1 MNEAW
6 IVQSKLTPPSPPVNW
21 LARELFPS
29 GLPHPA
35 LMCLV
40 AGPGYGKTLGL
51 LSLVAPKLE
60 AGVPVLWYTLDIYD
74 TDAATFF
81 HYLVAGM
88 RRHIPQFGEEVKA
101 LLLGERLEP
110 RLLWQRFF
118 QAIAAYNLPEVH
130 LVLDDFH
137 HLQENQPEV
146 VKALAYFFD
155 KLPPRTH
162 ILVSSRTRLAVPLG
176 KAQQMGQVRVLE
188 EDKLRFSAEE
198 EVEFMRRRAPD
209 GVIPNTWWR
218 KATGLDGWPLGLDLA
233 TTVEETRELNL
244 DPRAGGVEPLTGYV
258 AEELYEAQPAER
270 REFMLRAALLQEL
283 TPEACRW
290 VFNQAD
296 AAELLEGMEADH
308 LVRRLADAVAYRFPT
323 YLRDFLAAE
332 AERAIPGLQRA
343 DWHRRAATFYT
354 DKGQEELA
362 LPHLIASE
370 DWEMAIVA
378 CELSFPMMRFSGRQ
392 SLIWRWLDAFPEDVQ
407 LREPVLQLWRG
418 HLLSRSGQHI
428 EAAPAYERAREL
440 FAARKDAAGVFKV
453 MVRQC
458 TIALIHQEMRK
469 FGANMLEALASQKDG
484 KNEDIVD
491 LFLARAL
498 AAEQRGDMALM
509 QECNESVL
517 QIPIEKNIEI
527 AASHCIALMNL
538 YTLGLHR
545 GDLEAAHRH
554 IARVIELSDQWQFA
568 PYELFAKF
576 LQANLRLLE
585 GDVDGAGAFLRSL
598 PPHWKDM
605 MDWHDLAC
613 AYAVTGFWHHQKGEH
628 KEAEEHLRRSQ
639 DTFEKAGFK
648 EGKKVSL
655 ERLLWLVVAKRQ
667 FARAPELL
675 AEAGEGASQNIYD
688 LVLLTPYGRAM
699 HLQGNPGAALKAY
712 NEAIPGLE
720 SQGADLHLARALLYQ
735 GATLLKLNDEAG
747 AEKVVARGLQLS
759 ETRNYR
765 FLPGADQVLWE
776 EIAPLVT
783 RKRIAVSFVEQALSA
798 AAKHAVTLAVAP
810 VVEKKRGGTGPL
822 TITVVEKPAS
832 GGLSMRCFG
841 GFEARLDGVLLDQWP
856 RRKAKLILAALLLY
870 PRGLSLA
877 QMIEVLGG
885 EEVSAAALTTIKVD
899 VSSLR
904 RALEPNLGKG
914 QESRY
919 VLTTDDRYLLDWDA
933 VEYLDMRAFDQAMS
947 QGDRLRDGEPLEAV
961 KAYEQGLSHYR
972 GNLLDDGFF
981 AKYFEAEREK
991 YRQQVVAA
999 LLWLARFHADLGDH
1013 TSAENAL
1020 VRSVELAPTEEE
1032 AYIALMRHQKNT
1044 GRTERIRQVY
1054 WDCRKALKAY
1064 LGMTPSPEFEA
1075 AYAAIAKG
1083 A

>member
-1 MNEAW
+1 MTEAW

-21 LARELFPS
+21 LARELFPP
-29 GLPHPA
+29 GLPRPA
-35 LMCLV
+35 LICLV

-51 LSLVAPKLE
+51 LSLVAPKLD
-60 AGVPVLWYTLDIYD
+60 AGVPVLWYALDLYD

-137 HLQENQPEV
+137 HLQENLPEV

-162 ILVSSRTRLAVPLG
+162 LLISSRTRLAVPLG
-176 KAQQMGQVRVLE
+176 KAQQMGQVRSLE

-258 AEELYEAQPAER
+258 AEELYEAQPGDR

-290 VFNQAD
+290 VFNQGD
-296 AAELLEGMEADH
+296 AAELLESMEADH

-332 AERAIPGLQRA
+332 AERAIPGIQRA
-343 DWHRRAATFYT
+343 EWHRRAASFYQ
-354 DKGQEELA
+354 DRGQEELA

-370 DWEMAIVA
+370 DWEMAIFA

-392 SLIWRWLDAFPEDVQ
+392 SLIWRWLDAFPEEVQ

-440 FAARKDAAGVFKV
+440 FAQRKDAAGVFKV

-538 YTLGLHR
+538 YTLGLHH
-545 GDLEAAHRH
+545 GDHDAAHRH
-554 IARVIELSDQWQFA
+554 IARVIELSDDWQFA
-568 PYELFAKF
+568 PYNLFAKF

-585 GDVDGAGAFLRSL
+585 GDIDGAGSFLRSL

-613 AYAVTGFWHHQKGEH
+613 AYAVTGFWHHLKGEH

-655 ERLLWLVVAKRQ
+655 ERLLWLVVARRQ
-667 FARAPELL
+667 YARAPELL

-712 NEAIPGLE
+712 NEAIPGFE
-720 SQGADLHLARALLYQ
+720 SQNADLHLARALLYQ
-735 GATLLKLNDEAG
+735 GATLLKLNDEPA
-747 AEKVVARGLQLS
+747 AERVVTRGLQLA

-783 RKRIAVSFVEQALSA
+783 RKRIAVAFVEQALSA

-810 VVEKKRGGTGPL
+810 VEARGGTTGPL
-822 TITVVEKPAS
+822 RPTTVADKPAQ
-832 GGLSMRCFG
+832 GGLSLRCFG

-877 QMIEVLGG
+877 QMVEVLGG
-885 EEVSAAALTTIKVD
+885 GEISAAAITTIKVD

-919 VLTTDDRYLLDWDA
+919 VLTADDRYLLDWDA

-947 QGDRLRDGEPLEAV
+947 QADRLRDSEPLEAV
-961 KAYEQGLSHYR
+961 KAYEQALSHYR
-972 GNLLDDGFF
+972 GNLLDDSFF
-981 AKYFEAEREK
+981 AKAFEAEREK

-999 LLWLARFHADLGDH
+999 LLWLSRFHQDLGDLS
-1013 TSAENAL
+1013 SAENAL
-1020 VRSVELAPTEEE
+1020 NRAVELAPTEED
-1032 AYIALMRHQKNT
+1032 AYIALMRHQRNT
-1044 GRTERIRQVY
+1044 GRGERIRQVY

-1064 LGMTPSPEFEA
+1064 LGLTPSPEFEA